1 MARKI
6 PAKVILEYRALGLSR
21 NLIAKTKKVGR
32 SSVSDVFKRADDL
45 GISYTDVEALSEVEV
60 YQKLFPERHQSETLY
75 DVPEYAYIHKELKRV
90 GVTLK
95 LLWQEYRDN
104 CQAKGTIAM
113 QRSRL

>member
-45 GISYTDVEALSEVEV
+45 GISYTDLEALSEVEV
-60 YQKLFPERHQSETLY
+60 YQSYSLN
-75 DVPEYAYIHKELKRV
+75 VI
-90 GVTLK
+90 
-95 LLWQEYRDN
+95 N
-104 CQAKGTIAM
+104 
-113 QRSRL
+113 QRPSMMCRSTRISTRN